1 MILPT
6 LLALGCVRD
15 CGALWVWAALQT
27 AELLFFSAQ
36 LRYVCLLYVPREL
49 DVNTQDGSSAL
60 LPFAAVRGA
69 GAASSMQ
76 AQGGSGR
83 CSLAVGGSGP
93 CCAIHVSLT
102 LTHKPTGRVTCFI
115 SSDLGK
121 QQFFSCT
128 SYALNALLLV
138 QFLFSLFSCS
148 SCTMQC
154 NSTLQTQNKFPSSF
168 EIKVEDV
175 VSLTALHFLM

>member
-1 MILPT
+1 MP
-6 LLALGCVRD
+6 
-15 CGALWVWAALQT
+15 CGFGQPYKLQSCF
-27 AELLFFSAQ
+27 FFSAQ